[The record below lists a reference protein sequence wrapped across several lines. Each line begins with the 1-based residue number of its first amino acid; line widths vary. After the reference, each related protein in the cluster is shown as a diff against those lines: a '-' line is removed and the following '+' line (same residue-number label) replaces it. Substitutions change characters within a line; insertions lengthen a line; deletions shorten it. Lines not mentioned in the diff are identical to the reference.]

1 MKNHL
6 VIFALLFC
14 ALAAC
19 SPATVAPTGTPL
31 PTNTPPPDPGTV
43 KWTFQT
49 EAAIWGSP
57 TVQDGTVYI
66 GSDDGN
72 LYALSASSGDVKW
85 KFAAGGIVRSTP
97 VLAGDGRAYISSD
110 DGFVYAVD
118 SLTGAQAWRS
128 DIGNVTAVRD
138 VSGNADPTFDYVQS
152 SPVVVENRLY
162 VGSADGNVY
171 ALDAGTGEILWKF
184 ETGAKVRATPA
195 VADGVVYIGSW
206 SGVFHALD
214 AETGQP
220 RWSYEASTQL
230 LPDYY
235 FRPIQTKALVSNGL
249 VISAS
254 RKASVFALDI
264 QTGELKWE
272 HSYGNGL
279 WVESSPA
286 LQDGIVYI
294 GSSGSRY
301 VLAMEIETGAPR
313 GLALTQ
319 TFNWGTP
326 APAGNTVYVGATE
339 YSEPTGKAGLL
350 ALHSDGGSLTGPNWN
365 VPITTTMDPSGWFGV
380 ASSPVVAGGAV
391 YFAALDGKMY
401 AVQG

>member
-1 MKNHL
+1 MKIRNVML
-6 VIFALLFC
+6 FAAFC
-14 ALAAC
+14 AKAAS
-19 SPATVAPTGTPL
+19 SPAAIAPTSTPL
-31 PTNTPPPDPGTV
+31 PTDTPAPDPGTV

-49 EAAIWGSP
+49 EGALWGSL
-57 TVQDGTVYI
+57 TVQEGTLYV

-72 LYALSASSGDVKW
+72 LYALSVSSGDVKW

-97 VLAGDGRAYISSD
+97 AVAGGRVFISSD

-118 SLTGAQAWRS
+118 ATTGAQSWRT

-138 VSGNADPTFDYVQS
+138 VSGNNDPTFDYVQS
-152 SPVVVENRLY
+152 SPTVAGDKLY

-171 ALDAGTGEILWKF
+171 VLASDTGEVIWKF
-184 ETGAKVRATPA
+184 ATGAKVRATPA

-206 SGVFHALD
+206 SGVFYALD
-214 AETGQP
+214 AQTGQP

-230 LPDYY
+230 KPEYLY
-235 FRPIQTKALVSNGL
+235 RPIQTKALVSNGI

-254 RKASVFALDI
+254 RKASVFALDVKS
-264 QTGELKWE
+264 GELKWE
-272 HSYGNGL
+272 HNYGSAL

-294 GSSGSRY
+294 GSSGSKY
-301 VLAMEIETGAPR
+301 VLAMELETGKPC
-313 GLALTQ
+313 GLVLTQ

-326 APAGNTVYVGATE
+326 AVAGGMVYVGGAVFQDA
-339 YSEPTGKAGLL
+339 KDQAGLI
-350 ALHSDGGSLTGPNWN
+350 ALRANNGAITNPEWN
-365 VPITTTMDPSGWFGV
+365 VPVNTTMEASGSWFGV
-380 ASSPVVAGGAV
+380 ASSPQVVGGIV
-391 YFAALDGKMY
+391 YFAALDGKVY